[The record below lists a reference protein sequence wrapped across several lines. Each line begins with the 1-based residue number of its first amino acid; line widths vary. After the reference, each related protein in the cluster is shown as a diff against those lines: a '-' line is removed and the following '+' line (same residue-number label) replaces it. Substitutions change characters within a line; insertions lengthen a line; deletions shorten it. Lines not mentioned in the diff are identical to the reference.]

1 MRLAARTSVSSPPS
15 LSSAP
20 WRVHSMA
27 VAIRRLLVLFIEIIF
42 VQFFKLNCPCLIA
55 RRHCVQSSNPKKS
68 PPWGAHADGSVDGSI
83 QVRGGL
89 PRYGRMPLGTLRVC
103 GDRVCAYLPGSTMQP
118 CFYLERTNDN
128 SFRGSIAGLS
138 FAYCDFTRYQGR
150 ADVDQPARHGPLSLT
165 ADK

>member
-89 PRYGRMPLGTLRVC
+89 PRYSRMPLGTLRVC
-103 GDRVCAYLPGSTMQP
+103 GDQVCAYLPGSTMQP

-138 FAYCDFTRYQGR
+138 FAYCDFTHYQGAAQTGR
-150 ADVDQPARHGPLSLT
+150 GEHPLPLT
-165 ADK
+165 ADR